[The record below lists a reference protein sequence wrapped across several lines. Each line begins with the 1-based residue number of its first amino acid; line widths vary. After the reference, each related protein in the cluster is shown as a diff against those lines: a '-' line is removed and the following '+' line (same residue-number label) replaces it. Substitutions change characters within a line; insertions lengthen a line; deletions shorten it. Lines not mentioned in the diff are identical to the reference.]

1 MTGPG
6 NSPITATVLC
16 RNCDAEISVL
26 AELCPACGV
35 RQYEGSSKA
44 LAGLS
49 EKRTGAAAI
58 LAFFFGVFGVH
69 RFYLGRP
76 KSAILQLL
84 TLGGLGVWAMVDF
97 VLILFGE
104 LKDGE
109 GRRLKELI

>member
-1 MTGPG
+1 MTGQP
-6 NSPITATVLC
+6 PITATVLC

-35 RQYEGSSKA
+35 RQYESGSTA

-49 EKRTGAAAI
+49 ERRTGAAAI
-58 LAFFFGVFGVH
+58 LAFFFGVFGAH

-84 TLGGLGVWAMVDF
+84 TLGGFGIWALIDF

-104 LKDGE
+104 LKDGD